1 MKHRKIILKVFLLA
15 VMMLSSTLSYS
26 QESVLN
32 PDSLEIS
39 LLTCS
44 PHQQVYSLY
53 GHTAIRLRD
62 QRTGLDVAVN
72 YGVFSF
78 KKPLF
83 IPRFVFG
90 VAEYEIGIIPF
101 KYFISEYAYYGSSI
115 TQQVLNLTPEEK
127 MIIFDAIRVNNMPE
141 NKYYRYN
148 YFYDNCTTRAR
159 DILVNHIKGGV
170 TYKPRD
176 GKSYREIIHEK
187 NEGHPWAR
195 FGNDLLLGVGA
206 DMPTTQE
213 QRQFLPD
220 NMMIDFEN
228 AIRNDNKTPLT
239 DTTMVILNAREQIIE
254 KEFPLTPTQ
263 CGWMLL
269 IVTISITIY
278 EIIRKKNLRFYDAFL
293 MIMASVMGIVLFLML
308 FSEHPTVR
316 LNLQILLV
324 NPLPLFFI
332 RRLLKRQKNGTR
344 DCQYILWTILIIL
357 FFLGGFIQ
365 SYAEGIYL
373 LASSLLIRNI
383 KGIIYHCKRCPFGSR
398 KASFDNAKDAL

>member
-1 MKHRKIILKVFLLA
+1 MKHRKFIAKVFFLA
-15 VMMLSSTLSYS
+15 VMMLSSTLSYG
-26 QESVLN
+26 QEGGLD

-62 QRTGLDVAVN
+62 LRTGLDVAVN

-101 KYFISEYAYYGSSI
+101 RYFIPEYAHYGSSI

-127 MIIFDAIRVNNMPE
+127 MIIFEAIRINNIPE

-159 DILVNHIKGGV
+159 DILVNNINGGV

-176 GKSYREIIHEK
+176 GKSFREIIHDK
-187 NEGHPWAR
+187 NEEHPWAR

-206 DMPTTQE
+206 DQPTTQE

-220 NMMIDFEN
+220 NLMTDFEN
-228 AIRNDNKTPLT
+228 AVRNDDKSPLV
-239 DTTMVILNAREQIIE
+239 DTTMVILNARAQVVE

-263 CGWMLL
+263 CGWVLL
-269 IVTISITIY
+269 ILTIAVTAF
-278 EIIRKKNLRFYDAFL
+278 EIIRKKNLRYYDVFL
-293 MIMASVMGIVLFLML
+293 MVLASVMGFVLFLML

-316 LNLQILLV
+316 VNLQILLV

-332 RRLLKRQKNGTR
+332 RRLLKRQKNVIR
-344 DCQYILWTILIIL
+344 DYQYILWTILILL

-365 SYAEGIYL
+365 SYAEGMYL
-373 LASSLLIRNI
+373 LASSLLIRNV
-383 KGIIYHCKRCPFGSR
+383 KGIIYHCKRCPFGSA
-398 KASFDNAKDAL
+398 KASSDKAKDAL

>member
-1 MKHRKIILKVFLLA
+1 MKLRNNILKALLLT
-15 VMMLSSTLSYS
+15 MMTFSSALSFS
-26 QESVLN
+26 QDRGLN

-53 GHTAIRLRD
+53 GHTAIRMRD

-78 KKPLF
+78 NKPLF

-90 VAEYEIGIIPF
+90 IAEYEIGIIPF
-101 KYFISEYAYYGSSI
+101 KYFLTEYIYYGSSI
-115 TQQVLNLTPEEK
+115 TQQVLNLTAEEK
-127 MIIFDAIRVNNMPE
+127 MIIFEAIRVNNLPE
-141 NKYYRYN
+141 NKFYRYN

-159 DILVNHIKGGV
+159 DIIVNNINGGV

-206 DMPTTQE
+206 DEATTQQ
-213 QRQFLPD
+213 QRQFLPE
-220 NMMIDFEN
+220 NLMTDFEN
-228 AIRNDNKTPLT
+228 AVRNDNKHPLV
-239 DTTMVILNAREQIIE
+239 DTTIVIIKGRAQVVEE
-254 KEFPLTPTQ
+254 EFPLSPTQ
-263 CGWMLL
+263 CGWVLVV
-269 IVTISITIY
+269 VTIAITAF
-278 EIIRKKNLRFYDAFL
+278 EIIRKKNFRLFDAFL
-293 MIMASVMGIVLFLML
+293 MVGSSIMGIVLFLML

-316 LNLQILLV
+316 VNLQILLI

-332 RRLLKRQKNGTR
+332 RRLLKRQKNGTP
-344 DCQYILWTILIIL
+344 DCQYIFWTMLILL
-357 FFLGGFIQ
+357 FFAGGLVQ
-365 SYAEGIYL
+365 SYAEGMYL
-373 LASSLLIRNI
+373 LALSLLIRNV
-383 KGIIYHCKRCPFGSR
+383 KGIICHSKRCPLR
-398 KASFDNAKDAL
+398 R

>member
-1 MKHRKIILKVFLLA
+1 MKHRNNILKAFLLA
-15 VMMLSSTLSYS
+15 MMMLSSTLSFA
-26 QESVLN
+26 QEEGLN

-53 GHTAIRLRD
+53 GHTAIRMRD
-62 QRTGLDVAVN
+62 QRAGLDVAVN

-78 KKPLF
+78 NKPLF

-90 VAEYEIGIIPF
+90 IAEYEIGIIPF

-127 MIIFDAIRVNNMPE
+127 MIIFEAIRVNNLPE

-159 DILVNHIKGGV
+159 DILVNNIKGGV
-170 TYKPRD
+170 TYQPRD
-176 GKSYREIIHEK
+176 GKSYREIIHDK

-206 DMPTTQE
+206 DYSTTQE

-220 NMMIDFEN
+220 NLMIDFEN
-228 AIRNDNKTPLT
+228 ATRNDNQRPLV
-239 DTTMVILNAREQIIE
+239 DTTMVILPARAQVIE
-254 KEFPLTPTQ
+254 EEFPLTPTQ
-263 CGWMLL
+263 CGWELL
-269 IVTISITIY
+269 IVTAILTAF
-278 EIIRKKNLRFYDAFL
+278 EIKKKKNLRYFDALL
-293 MIMASVMGIVLFLML
+293 MVGASVMGIVLFLML

-316 LNLQILLV
+316 VNLQILLV

-332 RRLLKRQKNGTR
+332 RRLLKRQKNGTK
-344 DCQYILWTILIIL
+344 DCQYIMWTVLILL
-357 FFLGGFIQ
+357 FFAGGFIQ
-365 SYAEGIYL
+365 SYAEGMYL
-373 LASSLLIRNI
+373 LASSLLIRNV
-383 KGIIYHCKRCPFGSR
+383 KGILLHCKRCPLAR
-398 KASFDNAKDAL
+398 

>member
-1 MKHRKIILKVFLLA
+1 
-15 VMMLSSTLSYS
+15 MMLQSSTLSHG
-26 QESVLN
+26 QEERLN

-44 PHQQVYSLY
+44 PHQQIYSLY

-62 QRTGLDVAVN
+62 IRTGLDVAVN

-101 KYFISEYAYYGSSI
+101 KYFISEYTYYGSRI
-115 TQQVLNLTPEEK
+115 TQQVLNLTGEEK
-127 MIIFDAIRVNNMPE
+127 MIIFEAIRVNNMPE

-159 DILVNHIKGGV
+159 DILVNNIKGGV

-176 GKSYREIIHEK
+176 GESYREIIHQK
-187 NEGHPWAR
+187 NKEHPWAR
-195 FGNDLLLGVGA
+195 FGNDLLLGVEA

-220 NMMIDFEN
+220 NLMTDFEN
-228 AIRNDNKTPLT
+228 ATRNDNKQPLV
-239 DTTMVILNAREQIIE
+239 DTTLVILQDRVQVVE

-263 CGWMLL
+263 CALALL
-269 IVTISITIY
+269 FITIIITLY
-278 EIIRKKNLRFYDAFL
+278 EVIKKKNFRYYDALL
-293 MIMASVMGIVLFLML
+293 MTGASIMGIVLFLML

-316 LNLQILLV
+316 INLQILLV

-332 RRLLKRQKNGTR
+332 RRLLIRQKKNIK
-344 DCQYILWTILIIL
+344 DCQYILWTILICL
-357 FFLGGFIQ
+357 FYAGGFFQ
-365 SYAEGIYL
+365 SYAEGMNV
-373 LASSLLIRNI
+373 LALSLLIRNV
-383 KGIIYHCKRCPFGSR
+383 KGIILHCKR
-398 KASFDNAKDAL
+398 

>member
-176 GKSYREIIHEK
+176 GKVT
-187 NEGHPWAR
+187 AR
-195 FGNDLLLGVGA
+195 
-206 DMPTTQE
+206 
-213 QRQFLPD
+213 
-220 NMMIDFEN
+220 
-228 AIRNDNKTPLT
+228 
-239 DTTMVILNAREQIIE
+239 
-254 KEFPLTPTQ
+254 
-263 CGWMLL
+263 
-269 IVTISITIY
+269 
-278 EIIRKKNLRFYDAFL
+278 
-293 MIMASVMGIVLFLML
+293 
-308 FSEHPTVR
+308 
-316 LNLQILLV
+316 
-324 NPLPLFFI
+324 
-332 RRLLKRQKNGTR
+332 
-344 DCQYILWTILIIL
+344 
-357 FFLGGFIQ
+357 
-365 SYAEGIYL
+365 
-373 LASSLLIRNI
+373 
-383 KGIIYHCKRCPFGSR
+383 
-398 KASFDNAKDAL
+398 